1 MLESPHAI
9 VGAAIATK
17 IPNPYISLPLAF
29 ASHFVLD
36 RVPHWN
42 PHLNTEVS
50 KYGKVTTVSKAIVIA
65 DVVLALIAGFW
76 MASLLPSQSQSTLV
90 VMGAFAGVL
99 PDVVEGPYFF
109 LNIKTKAIR
118 QWIKFQKSIQVDT
131 SLIPGV
137 LTQLITVIAAIF
149 WAVS

>member
-1 MLESPHAI
+1 
-9 VGAAIATK
+9 
-17 IPNPYISLPLAF
+17 
-29 ASHFVLD
+29 
-36 RVPHWN
+36 
-42 PHLNTEVS
+42 
-50 KYGKVTTVSKAIVIA
+50 
-65 DVVLALIAGFW
+65 